1 MKKQYKLI
9 ISLLVMLLLVSTFTL
24 ADVQAKGK
32 KTSKTSC
39 SYTLKNGTLTISGK
53 GVMKVEGSWKNNKK
67 IKKVVIKKGITEI
80 PADSFSG
87 CKNLKAVSIPATVKK
102 IGTNAFLKTSLKKVT
117 IPNSVKSIGEG
128 AFYTKK
134 VMSEIKL
141 PGNFTVERISGF
153 ETETG
158 YSSSLITT
166 FRAKKVEFTN
176 AIKDSVNQLNF
187 GNLLYFDNT
196 VTDFSVSKS
205 DKKYASENG
214 IIYTKDFKKVV
225 RIPNRKVVKIKEGCE
240 EFDLHAL
247 FYGEFLDDGGAEY
260 GEDAY
265 RLVNTKVQKLVLP
278 TSLKKIV
285 DSVDYRESAS
295 YKQPLKKI
303 TILSNKIYEDSM
315 NVLKNELKAHK
326 NKGQNVKIVMLCSK

>member
-1 MKKQYKLI
+1 MKKCFKFLTGILI
-9 ISLLVMLLLVSTFTL
+9 ALLLVCTFSTNS
-24 ADVQAKGK
+24 AEAKK
-32 KTSKTSC
+32 KAKTVTYSLRG
-39 SYTLKNGTLTISGK
+39 SVLTIK
-53 GVMKVEGSWKNNKK
+53 GQGAIPSDMTFKNNKK

-87 CKNLKAVSIPATVKK
+87 CKNLKSVSIPATVKK

-196 VTDFSVSKS
+196 VADFSVSKN

-285 DSVDYRESAS
+285 DSVDYRESVS
-295 YKQPLKKI
+295 YDQPLKKVI
-303 TILSNKIYEDSM
+303 IQSKLDENSMKI
-315 NVLKNELKAHK
+315 LKNEIDSHK
-326 NKGQNVKIVMLCSK
+326 SDGQKIKIINNAR